1 MRRSPL
7 FIEIAI
13 FYHYSPHPWP
23 QEDMH
28 EAQKEVHLDLM
39 AYGMIVLQ
47 DGEYRGVPAALSVY
61 VEALGDVPLPV
72 NKWVI
77 PDGR

>member
-1 MRRSPL
+1 
-7 FIEIAI
+7 
-13 FYHYSPHPWP
+13 
-23 QEDMH
+23 MH

-39 AYGMIVLQ
+39 TYGMIVLQ